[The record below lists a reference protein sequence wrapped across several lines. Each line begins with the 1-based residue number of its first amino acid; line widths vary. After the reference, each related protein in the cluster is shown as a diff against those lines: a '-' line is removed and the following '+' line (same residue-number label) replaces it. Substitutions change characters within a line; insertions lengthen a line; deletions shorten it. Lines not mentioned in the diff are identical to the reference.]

1 MNLGLENQ
9 NVLSILAHPIESQTP
24 ESGNNGVSTDE
35 SNGKDLRNSL
45 NLRDRLEVIRLATTE
60 NYSSRRLA
68 ELFKCGRTQI
78 LSTLREKSKYLE
90 VAKIPG
96 SIQRKRLT
104 PKLRFGAV
112 NERVEQWLN
121 EAREQEIVVTGP
133 ILQLKAREIA
143 AELGFDHF
151 QASNGWLESFR
162 KRHGLFSQG
171 QNSTVAD
178 NDNDE
183 FDLMSGYSGDN
194 FDLKD
199 EHFVEFDE
207 YDDEQL
213 QNNVDVA
220 VPEVILQEDELDWK
234 HAPSSSSTASVSQPT
249 IVLETFHVISLRKAI
264 RHLEDLKTLAETLED
279 PNMLQAFTTQET
291 VIKNLMI
298 SGLENRSQLKNENFS
313 SPNFLNQVN
322 LKF

>member
-1 MNLGLENQ
+1 
-9 NVLSILAHPIESQTP
+9 
-24 ESGNNGVSTDE
+24 
-35 SNGKDLRNSL
+35 
-45 NLRDRLEVIRLATTE
+45 LEVIRLATTE

-121 EAREQEIVVTGP
+121 EAREQEIVITGP
-133 ILQLKAREIA
+133 VLQLKARQIA

-162 KRHGLFSQG
+162 KRHGLLTHG
-171 QNSTVAD
+171 QNSAVTD

-183 FDLMSGYSGDN
+183 FDLMGGYSGENLDENFAEFEECDN
-194 FDLKD
+194 DDL
-199 EHFVEFDE
+199 V
-207 YDDEQL
+207 
-213 QNNVDVA
+213 NTVDMA

-234 HAPSSSSTASVSQPT
+234 HAPSSSSAASACQPSN
-249 IVLETFHVISLRKAI
+249 VPETFHVISLRKAV
-264 RHLEDLKTLAETLED
+264 RHLEDLKTLAEALED

-291 VIKNLMI
+291 VIKNLIM
-298 SGLENRSQLKNENFS
+298 SRLEIQNLSKNETFS
-313 SPNFLNQVN
+313 SPSFLNQVN
-322 LKF
+322 PKF